1 VFAFPGVAS
10 TTAAPGDWNVAD
22 LQRVSLDEVV
32 VHFQELE
39 DPRSTINQRHPLVS
53 VVVIALLAVLAGAG
67 GPTAIARWAA
77 LKEEFLLQVLD
88 LPNGIPRKDV
98 FRRVLMVLKPAAFQ
112 ACFANWLQS
121 LRTEA
126 AAGTGVEQP
135 VLAVDGK
142 AARRSHDRHKGL
154 GALHS
159 VSVWASEYGL
169 LLGQVACEEKSNE
182 ITAIPEV
189 LRLVDIQGA
198 IITIDAMGAQ
208 KAIAE
213 QIVQGGADY
222 VLALKGNQETLH
234 QAVIDYIDE
243 QLEGDLAQAQ
253 EQVTTEE
260 GHGREE
266 TRTYLQLPAPKELPG
281 SLRWKGLKSIGLATS
296 CRRRGGKETV
306 KVRYY
311 ISSLE
316 VDVVRFARSVRGHWG
331 IENGCH
337 WVLDMTFREDESR
350 LREPHLRENF
360 AWLNRFALS
369 LLKQHPGRQSLV
381 MKRRSCGWSDAF
393 LMEVV
398 TVSTC

>member
-1 VFAFPGVAS
+1 M
-10 TTAAPGDWNVAD
+10 AD
-22 LQRVSLDEVV
+22 LQRVSLDEMV

-39 DPRSTINQRHPLVS
+39 DPRSTVNLRHPLAS

-77 LKEEFLLQVLD
+77 LKAEFLARVLD
-88 LPNGIPRKDV
+88 LPNGVPRKDV
-98 FRRVLMVLKPAAFQ
+98 FRRVLMILKPVAFQ

-126 AAGTGVEQP
+126 AATTGVEQP
-135 VLAVDGK
+135 ILAVDGK
-142 AARRSHDRHKGL
+142 TARRSHDRQNGL
-154 GALHS
+154 GVLHS

-169 LLGQVACEEKSNE
+169 SLGQAACAEKSNE
-182 ITAIPEV
+182 ITAIPEL
-189 LRLVDIQGA
+189 LRRVDIRGA

-213 QIVQGGADY
+213 PIVAGGADY

-234 QAVIDYIDE
+234 QAVIDHIDDR
-243 QLEGDLAQAQ
+243 LEGDLAHAQ
-253 EQVTTEE
+253 EQVTTEK

-266 TRTYLQLPAPKELPG
+266 ERTYLQLPAPEGLPG
-281 SLRWKGLKSIGLATS
+281 FELWMGLKSIGLVTS
-296 CRRRGGKETV
+296 CCLRGGQETIE
-306 KVRYY
+306 VRYY

-316 VDVVRFARSVRGHWG
+316 VDVKQFARAVRGHWG

-350 LREPHLRENF
+350 IRERHLRENF
-360 AWLNRFALS
+360 GWLNRFALS

-398 TVSTC
+398 TGSTC

>member
-1 VFAFPGVAS
+1 M
-10 TTAAPGDWNVAD
+10 AD

-32 VHFQELE
+32 AHFQQLE
-39 DPRSTINQRHPLVS
+39 DPRSTINQRHPLAS

-77 LKEEFLLQVLD
+77 LKEEFLSEVLD
-88 LPNGIPRKDV
+88 LPSGVPRKDV
-98 FRRVLMVLKPAAFQ
+98 FRRVLMALKPAAFQ
-112 ACFANWLQS
+112 VCFANWLRA

-126 AAGTGVEQP
+126 PAGTGVEQP
-135 VLAVDGK
+135 VLPIEGK
-142 AARRSHDRHKGL
+142 TARRSHDRNKGL

-169 LLGQVACEEKSNE
+169 SLGQVACDEKSNE
-182 ITAIPEV
+182 ITAIPEL
-189 LRLVDIQGA
+189 LRLVDITGA
-198 IITIDAMGAQ
+198 IITIDAMGTQ

-213 QIVQGGADY
+213 QIVAGGADY
-222 VLALKGNQETLH
+222 VLALKGNQEMLH
-234 QAVIDYIDE
+234 QAVIDHIDE
-243 QLEGDLAQAQ
+243 QLEGDLADAQ
-253 EQVTTEE
+253 EHVTTET

-266 TRTYLQLPAPKELPG
+266 TRTYLQLPTPEDLPG
-281 SLRWKGLKSIGLATS
+281 FLLWKGLKSIGLTTS
-296 CRRRGGKETV
+296 CCLRDGKEAIEF
-306 KVRYY
+306 RYY

-316 VDVVRFARSVRGHWG
+316 VEVKQFARAVRGHWS

-337 WVLDMTFREDESR
+337 WVLDLTFREDESR
-350 LREPHLRENF
+350 LREQQLRENF

-381 MKRRSCGWSDAF
+381 MKRRSCGWSHAF

-398 TVSTC
+398 TGSTC

>member
-1 VFAFPGVAS
+1 MDS
-10 TTAAPGDWNVAD
+10 R
-22 LQRVSLDEVV
+22 RVSLDEIV

-39 DPRSTINQRHPLVS
+39 DPRSTINQQHPLAS

-77 LKEEFLLQVLD
+77 FKQDFLLQVLD

-98 FRRVLMVLKPAAFQ
+98 FRRVLMALKPAAFQ
-112 ACFANWLQS
+112 ACFANWLRS
-121 LRTEA
+121 LRAEA
-126 AAGTGVEQP
+126 AAQTGVEQP
-135 VLAVDGK
+135 LLPVDGK
-142 AARRSHDRHKGL
+142 TLRRSHDRDKGL

-169 LLGQVACEEKSNE
+169 SLGQTACAEKSNE
-182 ITAIPEV
+182 ITAIPEL
-189 LRLVDIQGA
+189 LRLVEIKGG

-213 QIVQGGADY
+213 QVIAGGADY

-243 QLEGDLAQAQ
+243 QLEGDLADAQ
-253 EQVTTEE
+253 EHVTKEK

-266 TRTYLQLPAPKELPG
+266 ERTYLQLPAPKNLPG
-281 SLRWKGLKSIGLATS
+281 FLAWKGLKSIGIVTS
-296 CRRRGGKETV
+296 SCLRDGKETIDI
-306 KVRYY
+306 RYY
-311 ISSLE
+311 ISSLG
-316 VDVVRFARSVRGHWG
+316 VDVMRFARAVRGHWT
-331 IENGCH
+331 IENTCH
-337 WVLDMTFREDESR
+337 WSLDMTFREDESR
-350 LREPHLRENF
+350 IRARQLRENF
-360 AWLNRFALS
+360 AWLNRFVLS

-381 MKRRSCGWSDAF
+381 MKRRSCGWSDEF

-398 TVSTC
+398 TGSTC